1 MRLLKLIVALLVS
14 LMLFIGCSGK
24 TNIGD
29 GKIDTVEEA
38 EIRIAVGLILSS
50 RPETVPMAYL
60 VSEKL
65 LQIMSDDYISTLDAV
80 DIIVAREVK
89 QIKFTPEETASFND
103 LLILVKA
110 KISEQVNTT
119 TVDGARLIMVKQVI
133 KIVNESSKARM
144 KIK

>member
-1 MRLLKLIVALLVS
+1 MKGIVALLICLLALV
-14 LMLFIGCSGK
+14 GCSGK
-24 TNIGD
+24 SNIGD
-29 GKIDTVEEA
+29 GKIDTVEET
-38 EIRIAVGLILSS
+38 EIRTAVGLILSS
-50 RPETVPMAYL
+50 KPETIPMVYL

-89 QIKFTPEETASFND
+89 QISFTPEEAASFND

-110 KISEQVNTT
+110 KIKEQVGSV
-119 TVDGARLIMVKQVI
+119 TVDSQRLIMVKQVV